1 MAMELRSV
9 PEMTGFRSA
18 NVKTPQGH
26 SLGVNAPEEVE
37 VTAAMIAAG
46 VYAAREHC
54 LGERLED
61 LVLKIYLAMTLEA
74 Q

>member
-1 MAMELRSV
+1 M

-18 NVKTPQGH
+18 NVKSDEAAREG
-26 SLGVNAPEEVE
+26 APEAIE

-46 VYAAREHC
+46 VYAAREHS

-61 LVLKIYLAMTLEA
+61 LVLKIYLAMALET